1 MTITKVDTLL
11 NDQEI
16 NLLADLFLARYG
28 FDKTALPYRLIRNAV
43 ILISHGAWTEQE
55 VYELIAKCADIETEQ
70 AISLICKAVRALK
83 TPMHETYNAYYAP
96 PPIEY
101 ELRGES
107 IKMPEFGK
115 VGDMLN
121 FLGTTFL
128 YLILTNYNKYEYID
142 YQPEK

>member
-1 MTITKVDTLL
+1 MTITKADILL

-28 FDKTALPYRLIRNAV
+28 FDRASLSYRLIRNTV
-43 ILISHGAWTEQE
+43 ILISHGAWDIQE
-55 VYELIAKCADIETEQ
+55 VHELVARCADIEIER
-70 AISLICKAVRALK
+70 AIAEIQSAVKSLK
-83 TPMHETYNAYYAP
+83 TPMHETYNTYYAP

-115 VGDMLN
+115 VDDTLQ
-121 FLGTTFL
+121 FLGTAFL